1 MARFKRFLLRAQ
13 SPWLWLMGSTVV
25 AAVVGHC
32 ARGLWALSVF
42 AAAAVMWLVLF
53 IGLAGLVSKRAETG
67 GQPQQP
73 ERSECLRGLREPG
86 REIGRIRL
94 GEQLVNCGQRLLCA
108 EHRMEDESTTRDHV
122 AIRVLHLA

>member
-25 AAVVGHC
+25 AAVVGQC
-32 ARGLWALSVF
+32 ARGLWALLVF
-42 AAAAVMWLVLF
+42 AAAPVMWLVLF
-53 IGLAGLVSKRAETG
+53 IGLAGLLSRRDETR

-86 REIGRIRL
+86 GEIGRIRP
-94 GEQLVNCGQRLLCA
+94 GKQLINRGQQLLCA
-108 EHRMEDESTTRDHV
+108 EHRMKDESAARDNV
-122 AIRVLHLA
+122 AAWVLDLA